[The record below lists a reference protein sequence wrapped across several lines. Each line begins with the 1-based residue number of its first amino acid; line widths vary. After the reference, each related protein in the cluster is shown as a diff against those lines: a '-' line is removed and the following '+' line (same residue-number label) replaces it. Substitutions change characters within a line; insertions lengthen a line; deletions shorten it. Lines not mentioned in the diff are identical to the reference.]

1 MSIFSYD
8 KTYDFAGKQKLF
20 MGVSALFFAI
30 ALALLL
36 TRGLNFGIDFTGGT
50 LAQVQYEDVAPI
62 QEIRDALSGTRFDG
76 GSIQEFGS
84 PQEVV
89 IRTQVDESGLGTDVS
104 DEFRNHLSGTGD
116 FTIRRV
122 DMVGPRVGAELRE
135 AGIMAMLVAIA
146 GILIYVT
153 FRFEWRFAVAAVAA
167 LVHDIII
174 VLGFVILFD
183 VQVNLDILAA
193 LLTILGY
200 SLNDT
205 IVVFDRIREG
215 LSKAG
220 TNSLKEV
227 INFSISRTL
236 TRTTITSLTTFL
248 VVATLFLFGGELI
261 KPLALTLMIGVI
273 VGTYSSI
280 FIAASFIRFLGFDVS
295 QWKTKEARKAQAKA
309 EKERLRAMYEQGTV

>member
-20 MGVSALFFAI
+20 MGVSVLFFAI
-30 ALALLL
+30 ALMLLL
-36 TRGLNFGIDFTGGT
+36 ARGLNFGIDFTGGT
-50 LAQVQYEDVAPI
+50 LAQIQYEEVAPI
-62 QEIRDALSGTRFDG
+62 EEIRAALSGTRFEG
-76 GSIQEFGS
+76 ASIQEFGS

-89 IRTQVDESGLGTDVS
+89 IRAQVDESGLGMDVS
-104 DEFRNHLSGTGD
+104 DEIREHLATTGA
-116 FTIRRV
+116 FEVRRV
-122 DMVGPRVGAELRE
+122 EMVGPRVGAELRE

-153 FRFEWRFAVAAVAA
+153 FRFEWRFAIAAVLA
-167 LVHDIII
+167 LMHDIVI
-174 VLGFVILFD
+174 VIGFVILFD
-183 VQVNLDILAA
+183 IQVNLDILAA

-215 LSKAG
+215 LTRAG
-220 TNSLKEV
+220 TNDLKKV
-227 INFSISRTL
+227 INFSVSRTL
-236 TRTTITSLTTFL
+236 TRTTITSVTTFL

-273 VGTYSSI
+273 IGTYSSI
-280 FIAASFIRFLGFDVS
+280 FIAASLIRFLGFDVS
-295 QWKTKEARKAQAKA
+295 QWKEKEARKAQERA
-309 EKERLRAMYEQGTV
+309 EKERMRAMYEQGTV